1 MTVQTRGIAWPL
13 VVSQA
18 CDINTD
24 TSCHRTT
31 NPDMAPGS
39 SMGSDVPI
47 ASTCYMVAAQTIDI
61 LLAFGGNSRHR
72 HRHRHKHRHQ
82 LQQDHGPRCGPQQ
95 QPPPGPHPG
104 LFICLILTIFKS
116 SFHLSPQCTDSSALF
131 SLPSFRC
138 VSHLSYVS
146 IIHSSI
152 LEAPMAGAWV
162 SFFQPPQADM
172 TRCVRGHLSL
182 VCPGSR

>member
-116 SFHLSPQCTDSSALF
+116 SFHLSPFRKPLPLRYQSLAFLTPNAELSKPALGGGSLCTPIRTVAL
-131 SLPSFRC
+131 
-138 VSHLSYVS
+138 VS
-146 IIHSSI
+146 
-152 LEAPMAGAWV
+152 
-162 SFFQPPQADM
+162 
-172 TRCVRGHLSL
+172 
-182 VCPGSR
+182 